1 MPKRAREEPCA
12 ICGHW
17 HDYEAGEPCTVCG
30 HTLARTDDSANRN
43 SAFPTEILPGFL
55 YLGSYDN
62 ASRSELLKTVG
73 ITHILN
79 TVPTCQNLYKN
90 SFHYHTV
97 SSKPPEYNECFSYL
111 DSVQQEKGR
120 VLVHCMTG
128 TSMSPSVVIGYLMR
142 LRRWRLNES
151 YKWVHDR
158 RACVSLQEGEATR
171 LQQLEVQVLG
181 ESSTG
186 FKNNGAAQQ
195 SPGVIAVSHHPCACS
210 GTSLQCCETLQLSA
224 AYSLMLPYS
233 LAILSWCG
241 FCSCSHRRHAPIT

>member
-97 SSKPPEYNECFSYL
+97 SSKPPDYNECFSYL

-186 FKNNGAAQQ
+186 FNNNGAAQQ
-195 SPGVIAVSHHPCACS
+195 SPGGPFGWSAWRDAPQPSPPALI
-210 GTSLQCCETLQLSA
+210 TSQPFSSFGQPSQSSPQHFVFGNA
-224 AYSLMLPYS
+224 A
-233 LAILSWCG
+233 
-241 FCSCSHRRHAPIT
+241 H